1 MTDRDR
7 LLADLFAA
15 IDAMDTPGFLAMLTP
30 SAVFRFGS
38 SPAVHG
44 KDAIGSAVDQFFA
57 TIAGIRHDVARQI
70 DDGPI
75 LACEGAVT
83 YTRHDATEITLPF
96 ANVFELDGDLICGYR
111 VYVDI
116 GPLYATGT

>member
-1 MTDRDR
+1 MTQSDR
-7 LLADLFAA
+7 LLEELFTA
-15 IDAMDTPGFLAMLTP
+15 IDAMDTPGFLEKLTT

-38 SPAVHG
+38 SPAVQG
-44 KDAIGSAVDQFFA
+44 KAAIGAAVDQFFA
-57 TIAGIRHDVARQI
+57 TIAGIRHDVSRRI

-75 LACEGAVT
+75 LACEGDVT
-83 YTRHDATEITLPF
+83 YTRHDACEITLPF

-116 GPLYATGT
+116 GPLYATDT